1 MEFFEKSYLHKPVNN
16 TVITLVPKVAQASYA
31 KDFRPTAC
39 FTIIY
44 KKISKI
50 LTHRMQSVIHEVVND
65 SQTRFIPNRCIA
77 DNNILLPTE
86 LIKGYSRKHVS
97 PRSVIKVDIK
107 KAYDS
112 VERPFLENML
122 LELGFPTV
130 FVGRIM
136 GWLEV
141 PLILFY

>member
-1 MEFFEKSYLHKPVNN
+1 MEFCEKSYLHKPVNN

-39 FTIIY
+39 CTIIY

-65 SQTRFIPNRCIA
+65 SQTRFIPDRCIV
-77 DNNILLPTE
+77 DNNILLATE
-86 LIKGYSRKHVS
+86 LIKGKSRKHVS

-112 VERPFLENML
+112 VEWPFLENML

-130 FVGRIM
+130 FVGWIM